1 MVGKSSMFDM
11 YGKELCTCTKYN
23 KRKSSS
29 FTLVDAINKSQQ
41 DPAQGVYC
49 CACNVRN
56 LNLMSPS

>member
-49 CACNVRN
+49 CACNVCN